1 MQTRDMP
8 FFRDSS
14 FYEHFLAYELSCV
27 SSEGHEKFPQI
38 PPVSESLK
46 KDPVNKSPVSHASS
60 AYRCYLPVL
69 AGLGGGA

>member
-1 MQTRDMP
+1 MRAKNNLFSVIARFAST
-8 FFRDSS
+8 
-14 FYEHFLAYELSCV
+14 FLPMGLSCV

-38 PPVSESLK
+38 PPVSGSLK
-46 KDPVNKSPVSHASS
+46 KDPANKSPVSHASS